1 MRRKNADRQQQ
12 KDPNRGRRRVVDRYR
27 FSREI
32 RKEVEEEQQ
41 SNTDSAAERFE
52 QRQTAAKSHK
62 YRDEREHIRQTTIDN
77 RQQIHTDNI
86 KFKQTD
92 RIFNRFRQNSGSD
105 SRFPGIWDKPKTVVE
120 QGKTRRMQS

>member
-32 RKEVEEEQQ
+32 RTEVDEEQQ
-41 SNTDSAAERFE
+41 ANTDSAAERFE

-62 YRDEREHIRQTTIDN
+62 YRDEREQIRQTTIDN
-77 RQQIHTDNI
+77 RQQIHTS
-86 KFKQTD
+86 D
-92 RIFNRFRQNSGSD
+92 RIAEQTADSQAYGTNQSRTRQ
-105 SRFPGIWDKPKTVVE
+105 W
-120 QGKTRRMQS
+120 